1 VQKSRFG
8 LLRAAVP
15 PLALLV
21 ATASDR
27 SLSRADTGQT
37 DAQRLRR
44 TPAVEVFQQWKDSV
58 VYVTGPVF
66 PIAGSDSGGAKLEEF
81 FDLSGMNKPE
91 QSVGTGFVV
100 HASGYVVTNAHGVE
114 RIIVP
119 EVVLSD
125 GKKVPAEL
133 VASIRDED
141 LALLKI
147 DAGRPLPAV
156 KLARSGDLLIG
167 ETVIVIANPYGL
179 MYTCTTG
186 VVSAVGRQTN
196 LLDVEGVT
204 LKDMIQT
211 DAGINPGSSG
221 GPWLN
226 VLGEVIGLTASM
238 KRDSQN
244 IGFAVSVASLRRLL
258 PEMLAVERRH
268 GIVTGLTLPADGPC
282 RVSAVGPD
290 SPAARAGIRAGD
302 VIVKLAD
309 RPVPTV
315 ADFHLALIGRRP
327 EQALPVE
334 VHRDQE
340 SISLSLTLGK
350 RPKPDGATLLREKL
364 GLVVAPLDEEKVK
377 SMSLRSARG
386 QVIRTVDSEYY
397 ENVEHPPEPGDVLA
411 RIRKIRPRD
420 LDHVGLILE
429 GVQPGQRMPMVV
441 LRHRDGQATRIDVSF
456 VVPKGSGE
464 E

>member
-1 VQKSRFG
+1 MQKSHPS
-8 LLRAAVP
+8 LLLTRIVP
-15 PLALLV
+15 LVLLV
-21 ATASDR
+21 ATA
-27 SLSRADTGQT
+27 ADPWIGWAEGQEA
-37 DAQRLRR
+37 DAQRRRR
-44 TPAVEVFQQWKDSV
+44 TPAVEVFEKWKDSV

-66 PIAGSDSGGAKLEEF
+66 PIGGSNSGGAKLEEF
-81 FDLSGMNKPE
+81 FDLSGMRKPE

-100 HASGYVVTNAHGVE
+100 HESGYIVTNAHAAE
-114 RIIVP
+114 RIIDHQ
-119 EVVLSD
+119 VVLSD
-125 GKKVPAEL
+125 GKKHAAEL

-141 LALLKI
+141 LALLKV
-147 DAGRPLPAV
+147 DANRPLPAV

-221 GPWLN
+221 GPWFN
-226 VLGEVIGLTASM
+226 VLGEVVGLTASM

-244 IGFAVSVASLRRLL
+244 IGFAVSVASLRKLL
-258 PEMLAVERRH
+258 PQMLNVERRS

-282 RVSAVGPD
+282 RVNAVEPE
-290 SPAARAGIRAGD
+290 SPAAAAGIQVGD
-302 VIVKLAD
+302 VMVKLAD
-309 RPVPTV
+309 QPVPTV

-327 EQALPVE
+327 EHALLVE
-334 VHRDQE
+334 VLRDQE
-340 SISLSLTLGK
+340 SISLSLVPGK
-350 RPKPDGATLLREKL
+350 RPKPDGPMLLREKL
-364 GLVVAPLDEEKVK
+364 GLVGAPLEEEKVK
-377 SMSLRSARG
+377 SMSLRSSRG
-386 QVIRTVDSEYY
+386 LVITTVDSGYY

-420 LDHVGLILE
+420 LDHLGLVLE
-429 GVQPGQRMPMVV
+429 GVEPGQRVPMVV
-441 LRHRDGQATRIDVSF
+441 LRQREGQATRIDVSF
-456 VVPKGSGE
+456 VVPKSPGE
-464 E
+464 K

>member
-1 VQKSRFG
+1 M
-8 LLRAAVP
+8 
-15 PLALLV
+15 
-21 ATASDR
+21 
-27 SLSRADTGQT
+27 
-37 DAQRLRR
+37 
-44 TPAVEVFQQWKDSV
+44 
-58 VYVTGPVF
+58 TGPVF
-66 PIAGSDSGGAKLEEF
+66 PIGAANSEGAKLEEF
-81 FDLSGMNKPE
+81 FDLSGMKKPE

-100 HASGYVVTNAHGVE
+100 HESGYIVTNAHAAE
-114 RIIVP
+114 RIIDHQ
-119 EVVLSD
+119 VVLSD
-125 GKKVPAEL
+125 GKKYAAEL
-133 VASIRDED
+133 VASIREED
-141 LALLKI
+141 LALLKV
-147 DAGRPLPAV
+147 DAGRPLSAV
-156 KLARSGDLLIG
+156 QLAPSGDLLIG
-167 ETVIVIANPYGL
+167 ETVIVIANPVGL

-204 LKDMIQT
+204 LKEMIQT

-268 GIVTGLTLPADGPC
+268 GMVTGLTLAADGPC
-282 RVSAVGPD
+282 RVTAVEPD
-290 SPAARAGIRAGD
+290 SPATQAGIQVGD

-327 EQALPVE
+327 EPALPVE
-334 VHRDQE
+334 IVRDQQT
-340 SISLSLTLGK
+340 LPMSLTLGQ
-350 RPKPDGATLLREKL
+350 RPKPDGVALLREKL
-364 GLVVAPLDEEKVK
+364 GLAVAPLDDEKVK

-386 QVIRTVDSEYY
+386 LLITTVDSEYY

-411 RIRKIRPRD
+411 RIRKIRPCD

-429 GVQPGQRMPMVV
+429 EVEPGQRVPMVV

-456 VVPKGSGE
+456 VVPNGSGE

>member
-1 VQKSRFG
+1 MKKPWHHLPVTRVLPAV
-8 LLRAAVP
+8 LL
-15 PLALLV
+15 LAGTV
-21 ATASDR
+21 EPSTVRVDA
-27 SLSRADTGQT
+27 GET

-66 PIAGSDSGGAKLEEF
+66 PVEGSDSGGAKLEEF
-81 FDLSGMNKPE
+81 FDLSGMEKPE

-100 HASGYVVTNAHGVE
+100 HESGYVVTNAHAAE
-114 RIIVP
+114 RIIDHQ
-119 EVVLSD
+119 VVLSD
-125 GKKVPAEL
+125 GQKHPAEL
-133 VASIRDED
+133 VASIRHED

-167 ETVIVIANPYGL
+167 ETVIVIANPVGL

-238 KRDSQN
+238 KRESQN
-244 IGFAVSVASLRRLL
+244 IGFAISVASLRRLL
-258 PEMLAVERRH
+258 PKMLAVERRYR
-268 GIVTGLTLPADGPC
+268 IVTGLTLPANGPC
-282 RVSAVGPD
+282 RVSAVEPD
-290 SPAARAGIRAGD
+290 SPATRADIRAGD
-302 VIVKLAD
+302 LIVKLAEQ
-309 RPVPTV
+309 PVPTV

-334 VHRDQE
+334 VLRGQE
-340 SISLSLTLGK
+340 PIALSLALGK
-350 RPKPDGATLLREKL
+350 RSKPDPAALLREKL
-364 GLVVAPLDEEKVK
+364 GLVTAPLDDGRVK
-377 SMSLRSARG
+377 AASLRSARG
-386 QVIRTVDSEYY
+386 LAITAVDSGYY

-420 LDHVGLILE
+420 LDHVGLVLE
-429 GVQPGQRMPMVV
+429 DVQPGQRMPMVV